1 MHAEVISIGDELLIG
16 QVVNTNA
23 SFITARL
30 DEIGIPTERVVTI
43 GDTPESI
50 RQQLQESLEKA
61 DLVVTTGGLGP
72 TNDDVTKKVIA
83 GFFGLGYEFNQ
94 ESYERCKA
102 RFDRRGVQMPESNRS
117 QGEVIAGSIVLQNTR
132 GTAPGMILKDLKGYP
147 GKYVVIMP
155 GVPFEM
161 EEMVRISVLPF
172 FMPLSRLSIK
182 HTTLMTAGIGEST
195 LAEMIG
201 DEKEW
206 IGKGTSLAY
215 LPHSAGVRLRVTT
228 KGALQDEVEEANDAS
243 VAEVIKRVG
252 KFLYATTDMLLEEY
266 IGKLLKERGL
276 RMTTAESCTGGLI
289 ANRITNIPGS
299 SDYFDAGFVVYSN
312 EAKVRSLGV
321 SKETLDRFGAVSEEV
336 AIEMAQGCL
345 WKIGADIAISTT
357 GIAGPGGATET
368 KPVGMVCIGL
378 VTNEKLGNQKIAKT
392 MTFTSDRLRN
402 KERFSEAALNLV
414 RGVLTEGKA
423 SL

>member
-1 MHAEVISIGDELLIG
+1 MQAEVISIGDELLIG

-30 DEIGIPTERVVTI
+30 DEIGIPTNRVVTV
-43 GDTPESI
+43 GDTPDSI

-61 DLVVTTGGLGP
+61 DLIVTTGGLGP
-72 TNDDVTKKVIA
+72 TNDDLTKKVIA
-83 GFFGLGYEFNQ
+83 DFFGLGYEFNQ
-94 ESYERCKA
+94 EAYDQCKA

-117 QGEVIAGSIVLQNTR
+117 QGEVISGSVVLQNTR

-155 GVPFEM
+155 GVPYEM
-161 EEMVRISVLPF
+161 EEMVRLSVQPF
-172 FMPLSRLSIK
+172 FIPLSRQCIK

-195 LAEMIG
+195 LSEMIG

-206 IGKGTSLAY
+206 IGKGSSLAY

-228 KGALQDEVEEANDAS
+228 RGALHDEVTEENEAS
-243 VAEVIKRVG
+243 VSEVVKRVG
-252 KFLYATTDMLLEEY
+252 KFLYATTDMPLEEY
-266 IGKLLKERGL
+266 VGKLLKDRGL
-276 RMTTAESCTGGLI
+276 RMSAAESCTGGLI
-289 ANRITNIPGS
+289 AHRITNVPGS

-321 SKETLDRFGAVSEEV
+321 SSETLERFGAVSEEV

-345 WKIGADIAISTT
+345 TKIGSDIAVSTT

-368 KPVGMVCIGL
+368 KQVGMVCIGL
-378 VTNEKLGNQKIAKT
+378 VTNEKLGSRKIAKT

-402 KERFSEAALNLV
+402 KDRFSEAALNLI
-414 RGVLTEGKA
+414 RTVLTEEA
-423 SL
+423 PIR